1 MTLFTCFTIDKK
13 IVLLP
18 PFFKKMKPSRFTLK
32 SLLCLLFLAVG
43 FSCFAQK
50 ADDIVGYYY
59 SVDPFSKEGSQN
71 YIYKAA
77 DGTYEGMVTWVSNPE
92 KKKFL
97 GYVFLKGLKYN
108 AEKKEWQNGELTYP
122 GKKGTYKT
130 YMSFEPDGKLKV
142 RGYWGVS
149 LLGKTVYW
157 PREKKRRIQD

>member
-1 MTLFTCFTIDKK
+1 M
-13 IVLLP
+13 P
-18 PFFKKMKPSRFTLK
+18 PFFKKMKQSRFTLK
-32 SLLCLLFLAVG
+32 SLLCLLLLAFTV
-43 FSCFAQK
+43 SCYAQK
-50 ADDIVGYYY
+50 ADDIIGYYY

-122 GKKGTYKT
+122 GKRGTYKT

-142 RGYWGVS
+142 RGYWGIS
-149 LLGKTVYW
+149 MLGKTVYW
-157 PREKKRRIQD
+157 PREKNRRIQD